1 VLPELANPVVVTG
14 HDEAGNP
21 LTTPAKGKITFG
33 QLLNHSSGIE
43 ALGLKRSR
51 PNGELGTY
59 LRASEDLIRDYGL
72 TGVSDVY
79 EHRGEDV
86 AKILSVLKVVAIYHT
101 SIFLPDSGVGTGRA
115 RILVCL

>member
-1 VLPELANPVVVTG
+1 MLPELANPVVVTG

-51 PNGELGTY
+51 PNGELGKY
-59 LRASEDLIRDYGL
+59 LRASEVLIRDCGL
-72 TGVSDVY
+72 TGLSDVY
-79 EHRGEDV
+79 AHRDKDV
-86 AKILSVLKVVAIYHT
+86 AKILSVLKVVAIYHA
-101 SIFLPDSGVGTGRA
+101 SILLTDS
-115 RILVCL
+115 